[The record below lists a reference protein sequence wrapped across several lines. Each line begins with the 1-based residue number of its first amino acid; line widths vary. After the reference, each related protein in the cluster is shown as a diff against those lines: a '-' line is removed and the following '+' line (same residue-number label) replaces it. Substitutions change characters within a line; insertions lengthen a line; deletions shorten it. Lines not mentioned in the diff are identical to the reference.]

1 MFPVALRMTIAARLL
16 LWAGLASIL
25 FYSAVA
31 LGWYGLKLSR
41 DSLYTAH
48 EERLAAIRQTSEIE
62 RLLDYNRRLVL
73 IAFQYD
79 PDGKL
84 SIAHG
89 QALSVYLDEI
99 RANTARIEALREQL
113 KVRDLDETDHLLLA
127 RFDEHYGF
135 WSEDLDAMLA
145 LLEIEDFGVN
155 GMRVFLQVGAEEG
168 RQASDVLV
176 ELRAYQEEKTEADF
190 LLAERRYQLT
200 VSVYIV
206 LAVFGLVVGSAAGVM
221 TLRRLRSGLKIV
233 AGQAKAIA
241 SGDLTRQLDVSGNDE
256 IADLMHDFARMRD
269 NLRKLLVAVRDQVSL
284 LGRSSSQMTS
294 LSDGSSRL
302 ARHQAEAVSSM
313 SAAVEELSV
322 SIDEVR
328 NHAEA
333 TRQTTERAE
342 QASHDSEAL
351 IGQMSAEM
359 RDIAGVVA
367 STAEHMQALE
377 KFSEQIGSVIQVINE
392 VAEQTNLLSL
402 NAAIEAARAGDMGRG
417 FAVVAG
423 EVRQLAERTSQSTL
437 EIVETVKQIQHG
449 TRAAAGGMRQSV
461 ERVERGVRL
470 AGQASESVAAI
481 RAGTVEVITAV
492 SEIRE
497 ILNGQSTATR
507 EIAQEVEG
515 VASGVHQMSE
525 SAADGASAALELER
539 LAVELEQ
546 MAQQFRVT

>member
-377 KFSEQIGSVIQVINE
+377 KFSEQIGSVIQVIND

-470 AGQASESVAAI
+470 AEQASESVAAI

-492 SEIRE
+492 NEIRE

-525 SAADGASAALELER
+525 SAADSASAALELER

>member
-377 KFSEQIGSVIQVINE
+377 KFSEQIGSVIQVIND

-492 SEIRE
+492 NEIRE

-525 SAADGASAALELER
+525 SAADSASAALELER